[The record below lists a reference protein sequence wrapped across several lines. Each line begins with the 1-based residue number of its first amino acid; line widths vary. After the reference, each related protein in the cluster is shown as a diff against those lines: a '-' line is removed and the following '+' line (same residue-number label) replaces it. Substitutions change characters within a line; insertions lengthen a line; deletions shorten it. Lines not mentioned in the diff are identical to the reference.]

1 METILQL
8 LTSLASSFSPMQFL
22 MVLGVIGLISIS
34 VILFVIQNMR
44 QKSGLWSFLSA
55 PEEEEIEISEVLNAV
70 NRLAE
75 ESQRRYDEV
84 LTVHKE
90 ILMNVLAARAEET
103 DRGST
108 ILGYLQQ
115 IKSLEGSLSVAKEEL
130 TKHIDELRRQ
140 FTIHDLHDQ
149 QLYESLKTTLMSSLQ
164 VINKINTQ
172 VEKIDEYARTAVPE
186 FKLAHK
192 ELSKDIS
199 DLSRDIALVERSIQS
214 QINNVNAVKLR

>member
-34 VILFVIQNMR
+34 IILFVIQNMR
-44 QKSGLWSFLSA
+44 QKSGLWSFLNT
-55 PEEEEIEISEVLNAV
+55 PEEEEIEISEVLSAV

-115 IKSLEGSLSVAKEEL
+115 IKSLEGSLSDAKEEL

>member
-1 METILQL
+1 M
-8 LTSLASSFSPMQFL
+8 
-22 MVLGVIGLISIS
+22 
-34 VILFVIQNMR
+34 
-44 QKSGLWSFLSA
+44 
-55 PEEEEIEISEVLNAV
+55 LNAV